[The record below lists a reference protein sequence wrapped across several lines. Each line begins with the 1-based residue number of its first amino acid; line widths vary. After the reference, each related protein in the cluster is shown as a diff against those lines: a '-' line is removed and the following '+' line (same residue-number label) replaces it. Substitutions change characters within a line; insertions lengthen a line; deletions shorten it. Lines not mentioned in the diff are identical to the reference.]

1 MPDNQQSDQKILD
14 EAKELFRQVEEA
26 EHDIRVA
33 ALDDLRFLNGEQ
45 WDETVLKE
53 RERNGRPVHVINRL
67 PQFVRQT
74 TNPQRSNPISSRVLP
89 VDDKA
94 DIETAEILQGIIR
107 HIEVQS
113 HAKLAYDTAS
123 FYAAAMGWGYW
134 HITTEFSNPM
144 SFDQDIKIKRI
155 RNPFSVYLDGSTQEP
170 DGSDAEF
177 GFIAEQFTRKEFE
190 EAYPKADFKGLDDFR
205 SIGDSDA
212 GWITDQGIRI
222 VQFYYRKYRKKTLLL
237 VESPQGPL
245 PILKSELDDIEKAL
259 NKKLTVIKERETE
272 FPYIKSCKLN
282 AVEVLQQDEWPGLW
296 IPIVKVIGD
305 EIEIDGELH
314 LHGIVRFAKEPQ
326 RQLNWM
332 ASAETEAIALEPKA
346 PLLVADGQLEGHK
359 QEWSE
364 ANVKNFAYL
373 TYRPVSVAGQPV
385 PPPFR
390 AQANPNILAIVNARR
405 EAADDLKATTGIF
418 DAQLGA
424 RAGETSGKAILARTQ
439 QGETANL
446 HFSDNRLRSIE
457 HSTRILVD
465 VIPKFIDTARM
476 VRITGEDEE
485 QKVVRVNQRFEE
497 KGKSKLFQLGAGKY
511 DVISTAGPSFGS
523 KRQEVAAQMIE
534 LTRAYPQLMQIAG
547 DILAENLDMPKAQEL
562 AKRLRKLLPPELQ
575 DDKQPIPPQV
585 QAQLEQAKKMLEA
598 LSKELE
604 KRTEEVQELQTRQGI
619 EMAKLN
625 VQKEMQQQRLDSQ
638 EAIAL
643 LKTEVDAIKSQL
655 QIDVQEKARESAQT
669 AKQI

>member
-1 MPDNQQSDQKILD
+1 MPDNHQTDQEILD

-26 EHDIRVA
+26 EHDMRVA
-33 ALDDLRFLNGEQ
+33 ALDDLRFLNGDQ
-45 WDETVLKE
+45 WDERVLNE
-53 RERNGRPVHVINRL
+53 RRRNGRPVHVINRL

-74 TNPQRSNPISSRVLP
+74 TNPQRGNRVSSRVLP

-113 HAKLAYDTAS
+113 HAALAYDTAA

-134 HITTEFSNPM
+134 HIPTKFSHPM
-144 SFDQDIKIKRI
+144 SFDQDIIIERI
-155 RNPFSVYLDGSTQEP
+155 RNPFSVYLDGQEP
-170 DGSDAEF
+170 DGSDADF
-177 GFIAEQFTRKEFE
+177 GFITEQFTEKEFE
-190 EAYPKADFKGLDDFR
+190 QAYPDAQSVSLDDFR
-205 SIGDSDA
+205 GEGDADKD
-212 GWITDQGIRI
+212 WITDKGIRI
-222 VQFYYRKYRKKTLLL
+222 VQYYYRKHRHETLLL
-237 VESPQGPL
+237 VETPQGPL
-245 PILKSELDDIEKAL
+245 PVLKSELDGLEKAL
-259 NKKLTVIKERETE
+259 NKKLTVLTERETE
-272 FPYIKSCKLN
+272 IPYIKSCKLN

-305 EIEIDGELH
+305 ELEIDGELH

-326 RQLNWM
+326 KQLNWM

-346 PLLVADGQLEGHK
+346 PILIAEGQLEGHK
-359 QEWSE
+359 DDWEQ

-373 TYRPVSVAGQPV
+373 SYRPVSVGGQPV
-385 PPPFR
+385 PPPSR
-390 AQANPNILAIVNARR
+390 TQANPNILAIVNARR

-439 QGETANL
+439 QGETTNF
-446 HFSDNRLRSIE
+446 HFADNVRRSIE
-457 HSTRILVD
+457 HSSRILVD
-465 VIPKFIDTARM
+465 LIPKIIDTARM
-476 VRITGEDEE
+476 IRIIGEDEE
-485 QKVVRVNQRFEE
+485 QKVIRVNERFQDN
-497 KGKSKLFQLGAGKY
+497 GKPKHYKLGVGKY
-511 DVISTAGPSFGS
+511 DVIATAGQSFGS

-575 DDKQPIPPQV
+575 DGKQPIPPQV

-604 KRTEEVQELQTRQGI
+604 KRTEEVQELQSRQGI

-643 LKTEVDAIKSQL
+643 LKTEVDAIKSRL

-669 AKQI
+669 AKEI